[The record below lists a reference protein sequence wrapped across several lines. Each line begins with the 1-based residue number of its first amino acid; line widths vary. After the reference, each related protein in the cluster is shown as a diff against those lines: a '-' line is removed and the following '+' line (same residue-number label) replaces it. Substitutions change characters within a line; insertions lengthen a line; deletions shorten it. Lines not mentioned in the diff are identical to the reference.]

1 MKLFYSPTSPYVRKV
16 LAVAHELG
24 LADRIERL
32 SSAAHPINR
41 DRNIIAHNPL
51 GQVPT
56 LLLDDGTVLAD
67 SRVICE
73 YLDDLAGGG
82 LFPRSGPPRWRALVD
97 QSTGDGVLAA
107 ALLARYESAARP
119 TERQWRDWLEAQ
131 LDKATTSLAA
141 IEAVASAF
149 GERVDIGT
157 IAIGCAL
164 GYLDLRFPDLKWRDR
179 HPATAVWFA
188 RFDEHPAML
197 ITRHHV

>member
-24 LADRIERL
+24 LAERIERL

-131 LDKATTSLAA
+131 LDKAATSLAA

-149 GERVDIGT
+149 GERVDI
-157 IAIGCAL
+157 
-164 GYLDLRFPDLKWRDR
+164 DR

-188 RFDEHPAML
+188 RFDERPAML

>member
-1 MKLFYSPTSPYVRKV
+1 
-16 LAVAHELG
+16 
-24 LADRIERL
+24 
-32 SSAAHPINR
+32 
-41 DRNIIAHNPL
+41 
-51 GQVPT
+51 
-56 LLLDDGTVLAD
+56 VLAD

-131 LDKATTSLAA
+131 LDKAATSLAA
-141 IEAVASAF
+141 IEAAAPAF

-164 GYLDLRFPDLKWRDR
+164 GYLDLRFSDLKWRDH
-179 HPATAVWFA
+179 HPATAAWFA
-188 RFDEHPAML
+188 GFDERPAML
-197 ITRHHV
+197 MTRHHV